1 MAEEKILKDE
11 ILSEAELDG
20 VAGGS
25 SEELGELVR
34 AIHDNKNVGFDE
46 GEYLF
51 GSGERWKY
59 LATLKLEKLGINA
72 KIDYSI
78 FSTTAYPDS
87 YTDKATGKSLS
98 HAEVLDIIKN
108 YKG

>member
-1 MAEEKILKDE
+1 MAEEKILKDKVMSNE
-11 ILSEAELDG
+11 ELDN

-34 AIHDNKNVGFDE
+34 AMHDNKNVGFDE

-51 GSGERWKY
+51 GSDERWKY

-72 KIDYSI
+72 NIDYSI

-108 YKG
+108 YRG